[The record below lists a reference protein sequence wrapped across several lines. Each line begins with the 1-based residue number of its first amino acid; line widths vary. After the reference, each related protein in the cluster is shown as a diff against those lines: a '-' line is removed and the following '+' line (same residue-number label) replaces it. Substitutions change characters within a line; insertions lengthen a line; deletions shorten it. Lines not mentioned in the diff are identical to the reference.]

1 MTDRRQFLQTSM
13 ALAAGLLATNSFS
26 QSAWPAKP
34 INYLVAFPA
43 GGTTDILARLV
54 SQKLGAAL
62 GTTMVIENKG
72 GAGGSVGSEIAARAP
87 ADGHHLLGG
96 TISSHAINVSL
107 YPKLGYDPLKDFK
120 HIALIGVFPQFMVVR
135 SDHPAKTVQD
145 FLAMVKAKPGV
156 VNYSSAGVG
165 TSGFLAAE
173 MLKQAMKLDMTH
185 VPYKGPAPAMADLLG
200 GRLDM
205 VFTSSAASLVAAGKL
220 RILAVTSEKRLSLY
234 PDVPT
239 LNEVSPKVQAVS
251 WVGISAPAQTPL
263 AITQRLEKEILG
275 ILQSPEMRQRLSDPV
290 FGMTLTP
297 LGSERFVEFIQSEL
311 NTWSPVIKAA
321 NIVMN

>member
-1 MTDRRQFLQTSM
+1 
-13 ALAAGLLATNSFS
+13 
-26 QSAWPAKP
+26 
-34 INYLVAFPA
+34 
-43 GGTTDILARLV
+43 
-54 SQKLGAAL
+54 
-62 GTTMVIENKG
+62 
-72 GAGGSVGSEIAARAP
+72 
-87 ADGHHLLGG
+87 
-96 TISSHAINVSL
+96 
-107 YPKLGYDPLKDFK
+107 
-120 HIALIGVFPQFMVVR
+120 
-135 SDHPAKTVQD
+135 
-145 FLAMVKAKPGV
+145 
-156 VNYSSAGVG
+156 
-165 TSGFLAAE
+165 
-173 MLKQAMKLDMTH
+173 MTH

-234 PDVPT
+234 PDVPA

-263 AITQRLEKEILG
+263 AITQRLEKEILA
-275 ILQSPEMRQRLSDPV
+275 ILQTPEMRQRLSDPV

-297 LGSERFVEFIQSEL
+297 MGSERFMEFIQSEM

>member
-1 MTDRRQFLQTSM
+1 MKLHK
-13 ALAAGLLATNSFS
+13 ALGLLAFLFGALSAGAQTYPS
-26 QSAWPAKP
+26 QP
-34 INYLVAFPA
+34 IKLIMPFAP
-43 GGTTDILARLV
+43 GTASENAMRLV
-54 SQKLGAAL
+54 LDKLSENLKQPVVLENRPGAGSTL
-62 GTTMVIENKG
+62 GTDQ
-72 GAGGSVGSEIAARAP
+72 AAKAVP
-87 ADGHHLLGG
+87 DGHTLLA
-96 TISSHAINVSL
+96 SYNSAIAPGALL
-107 YPKLGYDPLKDFK
+107 YNKLGYDPLKDFK

-145 FLAMVKAKPGV
+145 FLAMVRAKPGA

-173 MLKQAMKLDMTH
+173 MLKQALKLDMTH

-205 VFTSSAASLVAAGKL
+205 MFTSSAASLVAAGKL

-234 PDVPT
+234 PD
-239 LNEVSPKVQAVS
+239 VQAVS

>member
-1 MTDRRQFLQTSM
+1 MPF
-13 ALAAGLLATNSFS
+13 A
-26 QSAWPAKP
+26 P
-34 INYLVAFPA
+34 
-43 GGTTDILARLV
+43 GTA
-54 SQKLGAAL
+54 SEAAL
-62 GTTMVIENKG
+62 RILLDKLSENLKQPIVLENRA
-72 GAGGSVGSEIAARAP
+72 GAGSTLGTEQGARAP
-87 ADGHHLLGG
+87 GDGH
-96 TISSHAINVSL
+96 TIIATYNSSIAPGSLL
-107 YPKLGYDPLKDFK
+107 YPKLGYDPIRDFK

-145 FLAMVKAKPGV
+145 FLAMVRAKPGA

-173 MLKQAMKLDMTH
+173 MLKQALKLDMTH

-205 VFTSSAASLVAAGKL
+205 VFTSSAASLVASGKL

-234 PDVPT
+234 PDVPA

>member
-1 MTDRRQFLQTSM
+1 MKLHK
-13 ALAAGLLATNSFS
+13 ALGLLAFLFGALSAGAQTYPS
-26 QSAWPAKP
+26 QP
-34 INYLVAFPA
+34 IKLIMPFAP
-43 GGTTDILARLV
+43 GTASENAMRLV
-54 SQKLGAAL
+54 LDKLSENLKQPVVLENRPGAGSTL
-62 GTTMVIENKG
+62 GTDQ
-72 GAGGSVGSEIAARAP
+72 AAKAVP
-87 ADGHHLLGG
+87 DGHTLLA
-96 TISSHAINVSL
+96 SYNSAIAPGALL
-107 YPKLGYDPLKDFK
+107 YNKLGYDPLKDFK

-145 FLAMVKAKPGV
+145 FLAMVRAKPGA

-173 MLKQAMKLDMTH
+173 MLKQALKLDMTH

-205 VFTSSAASLVAAGKL
+205 MFTSSAASLVAAGKL

-234 PDVPT
+234 PDVPA

-275 ILQSPEMRQRLSDPV
+275 ILQSPELRQRLSDPV

>member
-1 MTDRRQFLQTSM
+1 
-13 ALAAGLLATNSFS
+13 
-26 QSAWPAKP
+26 
-34 INYLVAFPA
+34 
-43 GGTTDILARLV
+43 
-54 SQKLGAAL
+54 
-62 GTTMVIENKG
+62 
-72 GAGGSVGSEIAARAP
+72 
-87 ADGHHLLGG
+87 
-96 TISSHAINVSL
+96 
-107 YPKLGYDPLKDFK
+107 
-120 HIALIGVFPQFMVVR
+120 
-135 SDHPAKTVQD
+135 
-145 FLAMVKAKPGV
+145 
-156 VNYSSAGVG
+156 
-165 TSGFLAAE
+165 
-173 MLKQAMKLDMTH
+173 
-185 VPYKGPAPAMADLLG
+185 MADLLG

-205 VFTSSAASLVAAGKL
+205 MFTSSAASLVAAGKL

-234 PDVPT
+234 PDVPA

-275 ILQSPEMRQRLSDPV
+275 ILQAPEMRQRLSDPV